1 MIQQAESSRGAETTY
16 LEKLQKMSSNPYDET
31 KWGDEL
37 KDLEQSWLL
46 QGNKGD
52 EFAMLQCGCSS

>member
-1 MIQQAESSRGAETTY
+1 
-16 LEKLQKMSSNPYDET
+16 MSSNPYDET

-46 QGNKGD
+46 QGNKGMSLPCYSV
-52 EFAMLQCGCSS
+52 AVQVK

>member
-1 MIQQAESSRGAETTY
+1 
-16 LEKLQKMSSNPYDET
+16 MSSNPYDKT

-46 QGNKGD
+46 QVTKD
-52 EFAMLQCGCSS
+52 EFAMLQCGVQLSSCSSNFRKYYYCLKIFK